1 MPARIIEA
9 DTPET
14 LAIVRGLFQEYA
26 AALEVDLGFQHFP
39 EELAGL
45 PGDYARPSGGL
56 MLGFDGSEPVGCVA
70 FRPLEP
76 GIAEMKRLY
85 VRQAARGGGW
95 GRRLAERAV
104 SDARDAGYQ
113 RMRLDTLP
121 AMRSAQGLYLALGF
135 AEIPPYRHNPVPG
148 ARFLELDLRQNLRPP
163 LHAP

>member
-9 DTPET
+9 ETPET
-14 LAIVRGLFQEYA
+14 LAIVRSLFEEYA
-26 AALEVDLGFQHFP
+26 AALEVDLGFQHFT
-39 EELAGL
+39 EEVAGL

-56 MLGFDGSEPVGCVA
+56 MLGFEGPEPVGCVA

-85 VRQAARGGGW
+85 VRRAARGGGW

-104 SDARDAGYQ
+104 SDARRAGYQ

-135 AEIPPYRHNPVPG
+135 AEIAPYRHNPVPG
-148 ARFLELDLRQNLRPP
+148 ARFLELELRPNLRPP

>member
-1 MPARIIEA
+1 MSASIIEA
-9 DTPET
+9 ETPEA
-14 LAIVRGLFQEYA
+14 LAIVRRLFEEYA
-26 AALEVDLGFQHFP
+26 AALEVDLGFQDFA

-45 PGDYARPSGGL
+45 PGDYVRPSGGL
-56 MLGFDGSEPVGCVA
+56 MLGLDGSEPVGCVA

-95 GRRLAERAV
+95 GRRLADRAV
-104 SDARDAGYQ
+104 SDARSAGYQ

-135 AEIPPYRHNPVPG
+135 AEIEPYRHNPVPG
-148 ARFLELDLRQNLRPP
+148 ARFLELDLRHDLRPP
-163 LHAP
+163 LHAR